1 MRVAIDYTAALHQG
15 AGVGRFVRNLV
26 GALLEVDRETSY
38 TLLYP
43 RSRDRAEPP
52 ALPRY
57 ANVAGRQLFLSERML
72 NVAWYKLGLPV
83 PVDLLGGRADLYHF
97 LDFSL
102 PPVRRGAT
110 VLTIHDLSFLM
121 VPECAEGGLRAHL
134 ERVVPSSVRH
144 ADFVTADSENTRNEL
159 TTLLDVSPDRV
170 AVVYGGVDDRFRPV
184 VDAHVLDAIRTKY
197 GLTTPFMLYVG
208 TIEPRKNIGR
218 LLRAYTLFRERHKGN
233 HRLVIAGGLGWL
245 YQDVLREI
253 DDLAADHKVV
263 FLGRVPDDD
272 LPALYSLCDLFVY
285 PSLYEGFGLPPLE
298 AMACGRAVLTTNTSS
313 LPEVVG
319 DAGVMVSPYDVE
331 GLAAE
336 MARLLDDPELRRTLG
351 QRGIERAR
359 QFSWGNSARKL
370 LEIYR
375 DLIGGG

>member
-26 GALLEVDRETSY
+26 GALLEIDRETSY

-43 RSRDRAEPP
+43 RARDRSEPP
-52 ALPRY
+52 QLPRY
-57 ANVAGRQLFLSERML
+57 DNVVGRQLMFSERLL
-72 NVAWYKLGLPV
+72 NVTWYKLGLPL
-83 PVDLLGGRADLYHF
+83 PLDLLGGGADLYHF

-134 ERVVPSSVRH
+134 ERVVPMSVRN
-144 ADFVTADSENTRNEL
+144 ASFVTADSENTRNEL
-159 TTLLDVSPDRV
+159 TTLLDVPPERV
-170 AVVYGGVDDRFRPV
+170 AVVYGGVDERFRPV
-184 VDAHVLDAIRTKY
+184 VDRNVLAATRGKY

-208 TIEPRKNIGR
+208 TIEPRKNIAR
-218 LLRAYTLFRERHKGN
+218 LLRAYTLFRERHKGD

-319 DAGVMVSPYDVE
+319 DAGVLVSPYDVE
-331 GLAAE
+331 GLAAA
-336 MARLLDDPELRRTLG
+336 MASLLDDPERRRELG
-351 QRGIERAR
+351 VRGVRRAGE
-359 QFSWGNSARKL
+359 FSWQNSARKL
-370 LEIYR
+370 LGIYH
-375 DLIGGG
+375 DLVGGG